1 MSAFHALAGRVI
13 RALLIGALALPAAA
27 LAQYEAPKREL
38 IYGAELMS
46 RAERDD
52 YRNALQKAKGEDD
65 AARIRERHREQM
77 QKRAKA
83 RGDKLDERGLLEKD
97 TPKDSAKASAKDA
110 KK

>member
-1 MSAFHALAGRVI
+1 MK
-13 RALLIGALALPAAA
+13 RALVLAALLAPAAA
-27 LAQYEAPKREL
+27 LAQAEPPKREL

-46 RAERDD
+46 RAERED
-52 YRNALQKAKGEDD
+52 YRNALQKAKGDED

-97 TPKDSAKASAKDA
+97 APKDGAKDSPKGP

>member
-1 MSAFHALAGRVI
+1 MI
-13 RALLIGALALPAAA
+13 RTILIGALALPAVA
-27 LAQYEAPKREL
+27 LAQYEPPKREV

-46 RAERDD
+46 RAERED
-52 YRNALQKAKGEDD
+52 YRTALQKAKGDED
-65 AARIRERHREQM
+65 ATRIRERHREQM

>member
-1 MSAFHALAGRVI
+1 MI
-13 RALLIGALALPAAA
+13 RAVLIGALALPGAA
-27 LAQYEAPKREL
+27 LAQYEAPRREL

-46 RAERDD
+46 RAERED
-52 YRNALQKAKGEDD
+52 YRTALQKAKGEDD

-83 RGDKLDERGLLEKD
+83 RGDKLDERGLVE
-97 TPKDSAKASAKDA
+97 KDSAKDSAKDA

>member
-1 MSAFHALAGRVI
+1 MI
-13 RALLIGALALPAAA
+13 RAVLICALALPGAA
-27 LAQYEAPKREL
+27 LAQYEAPPREL

-52 YRNALQKAKGEDD
+52 YRAALQKAKGDDD

-97 TPKDSAKASAKDA
+97 SAKDG

>member
-1 MSAFHALAGRVI
+1 MI
-13 RALLIGALALPAAA
+13 RTILIGALALPAAA
-27 LAQYEAPKREL
+27 LAQYEPPKREV

-46 RAERDD
+46 RAERED
-52 YRNALQKAKGEDD
+52 YRNALQKAKGDED
-65 AARIRERHREQM
+65 ATRIRERHREQM